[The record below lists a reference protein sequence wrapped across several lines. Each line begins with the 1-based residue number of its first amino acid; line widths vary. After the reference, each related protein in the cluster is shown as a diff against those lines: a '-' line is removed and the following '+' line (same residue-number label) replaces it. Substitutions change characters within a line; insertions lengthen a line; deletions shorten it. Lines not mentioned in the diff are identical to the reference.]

1 MSNLK
6 RVSAISTIK
15 ASGLWVRRVHESS
28 VRTARSIRGSTA
40 MRVTVNRA
48 PASRGRGAVRVVRAG
63 RGDGARGPRLTGLV
77 TAGRSFGE
85 PIMFLEEP

>member
-1 MSNLK
+1 
-6 RVSAISTIK
+6 
-15 ASGLWVRRVHESS
+15 
-28 VRTARSIRGSTA
+28 